1 MHGGGV
7 RGVSQLPQAPDFPA
21 AVSVLKLVWPLAP
34 TIKHGCAR
42 PRTQRFQSL
51 YLLNTVVPGMRFH
64 VTRGQRAAAAMHHSE
79 AGHTMSASS
88 AALHT
93 DNTRSSFHTRVQ
105 PPPNLSIG

>member
-1 MHGGGV
+1 MHGRGCGGC
-7 RGVSQLPQAPDFPA
+7 RSFPQAPDFPA
-21 AVSVLKLVWPLAP
+21 AVSVLKPVWPLAP

-51 YLLNTVVPGMRFH
+51 YLLNMVVPGMRCH
-64 VTRGQRAAAAMHHSE
+64 VTCGHRAAAAMHHSE

-93 DNTRSSFHTRVQ
+93 ENTRSSFHTRVQ